1 MKQLGRRGFIIL
13 GFAVIAAVPLG
24 VIGRVF
30 GRNRLRFPYLNQT
43 LPAPE
48 YQALAAKP
56 GWHARQVVVASGIS
70 LNGLVRRPNDP
81 DAPWV
86 LFYQGNDEHMLRV
99 GQAFLSDLAVG
110 RDWGL
115 AVYAYRGYDS
125 SGGEA
130 RLRELAED
138 APEIL
143 AQLRATERVEQSRV
157 HAVGF
162 SIGGHLAVRA
172 VAVAARQQQVPASLT
187 LLAPVDD
194 IVMVP
199 RSFYERLDPGDKF
212 QTRPFLEAIPAP
224 VLVVQGT
231 ADEALRG
238 PEQGR
243 AIAAG
248 LGARARYVELPGVGH
263 SALLSDPTVFS
274 TVRDFIDEHA
284 K

>member
-1 MKQLGRRGFIIL
+1 
-13 GFAVIAAVPLG
+13 
-24 VIGRVF
+24 
-30 GRNRLRFPYLNQT
+30 
-43 LPAPE
+43 
-48 YQALAAKP
+48 
-56 GWHARQVVVASGIS
+56 
-70 LNGLVRRPNDP
+70 
-81 DAPWV
+81 
-86 LFYQGNDEHMLRV
+86 
-99 GQAFLSDLAVG
+99 
-110 RDWGL
+110 
-115 AVYAYRGYDS
+115 
-125 SGGEA
+125 
-130 RLRELAED
+130 
-138 APEIL
+138 
-143 AQLRATERVEQSRV
+143 
-157 HAVGF
+157 
-162 SIGGHLAVRA
+162 
-172 VAVAARQQQVPASLT
+172 